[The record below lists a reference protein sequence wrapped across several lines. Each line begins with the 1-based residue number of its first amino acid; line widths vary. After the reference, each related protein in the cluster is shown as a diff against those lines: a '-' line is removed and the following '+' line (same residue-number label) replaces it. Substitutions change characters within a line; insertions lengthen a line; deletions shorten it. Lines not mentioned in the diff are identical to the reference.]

1 MASFKRYT
9 GSAGD
14 AAWPAGYN
22 TIYTVPSAT
31 TSVITGLTLCNTTL
45 FELPVSVVLTDN
57 SANPAISR
65 LLLREVYVPAGQSIK
80 VAAAEKAVLEAGD
93 LVQVTAPLIDGVAP
107 HTFHFWLS
115 VYEDV

>member
-14 AAWPAGYN
+14 AAWPAGYT
-22 TIYTVPSAT
+22 TIYTVPSSKK
-31 TSVITGLTLCNTTL
+31 SVITGLVLCNVAA

-57 SANPAISR
+57 SVSPAVTR
-65 LLLREVYVPAGQSIK
+65 LILREVHVPAGQSIK
-80 VAAAEKAVLEAGD
+80 VAAAEKVVLDDGD
-93 LVQVTAPLIDGVAP
+93 LVQVTAPLVDGAAP
-107 HTFHFWLS
+107 DTFHVWLS